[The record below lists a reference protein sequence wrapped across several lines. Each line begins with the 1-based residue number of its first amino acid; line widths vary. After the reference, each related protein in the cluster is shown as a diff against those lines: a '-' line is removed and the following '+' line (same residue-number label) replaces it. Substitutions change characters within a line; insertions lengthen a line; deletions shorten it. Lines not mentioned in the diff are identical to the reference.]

1 MKNLYYA
8 VALGI
13 AVAMVAL
20 LAIYWMG

>member
-13 AVAMVAL
+13 AVAIVAL